1 MTIYGGEFWFINQQ
15 RVKVVNDG
23 VKKKGNPFFGGR
35 CRGRTYHLP
44 DVSRML

>member
-23 VKKKGNPFFGGR
+23 VKKKGNPFFLVG
-35 CRGRTYHLP
+35 
-44 DVSRML
+44 DVGVEPTTFRM